1 MSVQKTESGNV
12 VFNAT
17 STKVEIIA
25 ALGGSGDKVDALT
38 KGIYNP
44 VPEGTE
50 FTLTGATVEAHI
62 LGKDKKKV
70 EVVEFITSVGI
81 NIPVGSFFGCK
92 VAKDGSLHRPS
103 GAIATAVQGAT
114 DKLDAAL
121 KALKELKNKTL
132 IASYEDFVK
141 SSPFGDDGQRASV
154 PTHTLKA

>member
-12 VFNAT
+12 AFNAT
-17 STKVEIIA
+17 STKEEIIA
-25 ALGGSGDKVDALT
+25 AFGGDGAKVDALT

-44 VPEGTE
+44 IPEGSK
-50 FTLTGATVEAHI
+50 FTLTGATVSAHI
-62 LGKDKKKV
+62 VGKDKKKV

-121 KALKELKNKTL
+121 KALKELENKTL